1 MRNRTLNILRPLWLL
16 WGGLGG
22 YRGHQIYNNFVDR
35 KKSPYS
41 YVMDATCSW
50 IYFYVYF
57 IPPASIIGIYGE
69 AIILEKKYLQNKPL
83 GRL

>member
-1 MRNRTLNILRPLWLL
+1 MRNVTLYVLRPLWLL

-22 YRGHQIYNNFVDR
+22 YRGHQMYNDHILR
-35 KKSPYS
+35 QKKPYS

-57 IPPASIIGIYGE
+57 IPPASIIGIYEE
-69 AIILEKKYLQNKPL
+69 AIIIENKYLRSK
-83 GRL
+83 